1 MRRLIN
7 AAAVSGLAVTLA
19 CGQPMPEN
27 DKAPDKTAVHID
39 KAAPQSGK
47 AAEPAIEPAAKSI
60 AERGPTKP
68 SKSARADVNGIQL
81 YYEIYGS
88 GEPLVLLHGGLT
100 TIDEMHGWID
110 PLAKTRQ
117 VIAVELQ
124 GHGRTEDTDRP
135 MTWTAMGDDIA
146 ALLDALAI
154 PKADL
159 VGHSFGGATA
169 IRAAI
174 QHPDKVRRLV
184 VVSSPVAKSDWFP
197 EAQKGMS
204 MVSAAMV
211 DDMMQTPTAKYSKAW
226 KEPQRFPQ
234 FLDKVGKLVGED
246 YDWSAEVKK
255 LPMPVLLVFAD
266 NDSVAPKKVAEFY
279 ALLGGGLKEPGWQN
293 TQLSQ
298 ARLAI
303 VPGYSHYNFLSSPE
317 VPQIIE
323 KYLADPLTNPPS
335 GMAAAPQAASQEK

>member
-1 MRRLIN
+1 
-7 AAAVSGLAVTLA
+7 
-19 CGQPMPEN
+19 MPN
-27 DKAPDKTAVHID
+27 
-39 KAAPQSGK
+39 
-47 AAEPAIEPAAKSI
+47 
-60 AERGPTKP
+60 
-68 SKSARADVNGIQL
+68 QL
-81 YYEIYGS
+81 
-88 GEPLVLLHGGLT
+88 
-100 TIDEMHGWID
+100 WID

-117 VIAVELQ
+117 VIAVEMQ

-135 MTWTAMGDDIA
+135 MTWKQMGDDIA
-146 ALLDALAI
+146 TLLDVLAI

-159 VGHSFGGATA
+159 VGHSFGGASA

-184 VVSSPVAKSDWFP
+184 VISSPIAKHDWFP
-197 EAQKGMS
+197 EAQKGMG

-211 DDMMQTPTAKYSKAW
+211 DDMMQTPTGKYSKAW

-234 FLDKVGKLVGED
+234 LLDKMGKMLGED
-246 YDWSAEVKK
+246 YDWSADAKK
-255 LPMPVLLVFAD
+255 LAMPVLLVFAD
-266 NDSVAPKKVAEFY
+266 NDSVPPKKVAEFY

-303 VPGYSHYNFLSSPE
+303 VPGYSHYNFITSPE

-323 KYLADPLTNPPS
+323 KYLADPLTNPPAT
-335 GMAAAPQAASQEK
+335 AAAEPSRNDER